1 MPRVKRGVQ
10 AHRRHKAIID
20 LAKGYRGRRK
30 STFRAANQ
38 AVMKAGQYQ
47 YRDRRVRKRDFRSL
61 WIVRINAGARE
72 LGLTYSRFINGLQ
85 TAGVA
90 VDRKVLAEL
99 AVNDKAAFASLA
111 EIAKQ
116 HIPLPAAS
124 AA

>member
-10 AHRRHKAIID
+10 ARQRHKRILD
-20 LAKGYRGRRK
+20 QAKGYRGRRK

-47 YRDRRVRKRDFRSL
+47 YRDRRVRKRDFRRL

-72 LGLTYSRFINGLQ
+72 YGLSYSRFINGLQ
-85 TAGVA
+85 SAGVE
-90 VDRKVLAEL
+90 VDRKVLADL
-99 AVNDKAAFASLA
+99 AVADKAAFASLA

-116 HIPLPAAS
+116 QLAS
-124 AA
+124 